1 MNTEVVFIII
11 VVFLV
16 ADFIVER
23 ILEWVNMRAM
33 APVLPENLKGI
44 YDEKEYARFQN
55 YKRETNR
62 FDLISSTF
70 SFIVMMVFL
79 CTGGFGWWN
88 AWVVTWTDQAV
99 LQTLLFML
107 GLSLVSGLL
116 GLPFDWYAT
125 FHIEE
130 KYGFNKTTM
139 KTYGLDLLKGMLVSG
154 VIGGLL
160 LSAVVWFYEWA
171 GSFFWLYAWGI
182 VSVFS
187 VFMAMFYSQL
197 IVPLFNKQ
205 TPLEAGALRD
215 KINAFA
221 EKVGFKLDNIFVID
235 GSKRSTK
242 ANAYFT
248 GFGPRKRIV
257 LYDTLIK
264 DLTEE
269 EIVAVLA
276 HEVGHN
282 KKRHTVQF
290 MLASV
295 IQTGVIL
302 WLFSLFVNQPALSM
316 ALGGDRACFQLGL
329 IAFTILYS
337 PLSMILGLVMNA
349 WSRKNEY
356 QADAFAARY
365 YDGESLISG
374 LKKISVKS
382 LSNLTPHPLYEW
394 VYYSH
399 PSLLKRIRAIGQIE
413 AVDAV
418 VLGGVV
424 GIVVDAAAGDDGDVA
439 VLAHVEGVVH
449 DVLQARLR
457 HDDGD
462 VHRLALGAVRD
473 ADVDA
478 GVVGL
483 GGNVDVGRGMAL
495 DQFAV
500 LAHVEGALRHA
511 VHIGDLGEQ
520 VLVDGGKINSHDGLL
535 LVQSGGFVQLPRA

>member
-171 GSFFWLYAWGI
+171 GSFFWLYSRTDSRRQA
-182 VSVFS
+182 
-187 VFMAMFYSQL
+187 
-197 IVPLFNKQ
+197 
-205 TPLEAGALRD
+205 
-215 KINAFA
+215 KI
-221 EKVGFKLDNIFVID
+221 
-235 GSKRSTK
+235 
-242 ANAYFT
+242 
-248 GFGPRKRIV
+248 P
-257 LYDTLIK
+257 
-264 DLTEE
+264 
-269 EIVAVLA
+269 
-276 HEVGHN
+276 
-282 KKRHTVQF
+282 
-290 MLASV
+290 
-295 IQTGVIL
+295 
-302 WLFSLFVNQPALSM
+302 
-316 ALGGDRACFQLGL
+316 
-329 IAFTILYS
+329 
-337 PLSMILGLVMNA
+337 
-349 WSRKNEY
+349 
-356 QADAFAARY
+356 
-365 YDGESLISG
+365 
-374 LKKISVKS
+374 
-382 LSNLTPHPLYEW
+382 
-394 VYYSH
+394 
-399 PSLLKRIRAIGQIE
+399 
-413 AVDAV
+413 
-418 VLGGVV
+418 
-424 GIVVDAAAGDDGDVA
+424 
-439 VLAHVEGVVH
+439 
-449 DVLQARLR
+449 
-457 HDDGD
+457 
-462 VHRLALGAVRD
+462 
-473 ADVDA
+473 
-478 GVVGL
+478 
-483 GGNVDVGRGMAL
+483 
-495 DQFAV
+495 
-500 LAHVEGALRHA
+500 
-511 VHIGDLGEQ
+511 
-520 VLVDGGKINSHDGLL
+520 
-535 LVQSGGFVQLPRA
+535 

>member
-130 KYGFNKTTM
+130 KYGFNKMTPKIYVADM
-139 KTYGLDLLKGMLVSG
+139 IKGMLVSA

-160 LSAVVWFYEWA
+160 LAAIVGFYLWI
-171 GSFFWLYAWGI
+171 GDWFWLYAWGL
-182 VSVFS
+182 VTVFS
-187 VFMAMFYSQL
+187 VFMSMFYSQL

-205 TPLEAGALRD
+205 TPLEEGSLRN
-215 KINAFA
+215 KIQAFA
-221 EKVGFKLDNIFVID
+221 RKSGFKLDNIYVID

-248 GFGPRKRIV
+248 GLGPKKRIV
-257 LYDTLIK
+257 LYDTLIQ
-264 DLTEE
+264 DLTED

-276 HEVGHN
+276 HEVGHY
-282 KKRHTVQF
+282 KKRHTLQF
-290 MLASV
+290 MIAS
-295 IQTGVIL
+295 IMQTGFML
-302 WLFSLFVNQPALSM
+302 WLFSLCVDQPALSE
-316 ALGGDRACFQLGL
+316 ALGGNGNYFQLGL
-329 IAFTILYS
+329 LAFVLLYS
-337 PLSMILGLVMNA
+337 PVGMVLGLFMNR

-356 QADAFAARY
+356 EADAYAVAQGL
-365 YDGESLISG
+365 GEPLVTG

-382 LSNLTPHPLYEW
+382 LSNLTPHPAYEW

-399 PSLLKRIRAIGQIE
+399 PSLLKRIGAIRREEI
-413 AVDAV
+413 
-418 VLGGVV
+418 
-424 GIVVDAAAGDDGDVA
+424 
-439 VLAHVEGVVH
+439 
-449 DVLQARLR
+449 
-457 HDDGD
+457 
-462 VHRLALGAVRD
+462 
-473 ADVDA
+473 
-478 GVVGL
+478 
-483 GGNVDVGRGMAL
+483 
-495 DQFAV
+495 
-500 LAHVEGALRHA
+500 
-511 VHIGDLGEQ
+511 
-520 VLVDGGKINSHDGLL
+520 
-535 LVQSGGFVQLPRA
+535 